1 MTYLNSQNYMKSIC
15 TTENIVMSIWYIFWL
30 VYQTG
35 ARNALKYRMTKTNQY
50 KACLTRLYHCRD
62 LFRGELSRNQV
73 ILQNI
78 HLMTEN
84 TGGLCGVF
92 DKTEAFEY

>member
-1 MTYLNSQNYMKSIC
+1 
-15 TTENIVMSIWYIFWL
+15 
-30 VYQTG
+30 
-35 ARNALKYRMTKTNQY
+35 MTKTNQY
-50 KACLTRLYHCRD
+50 KTCLMRFNHYRD

-78 HLMTEN
+78 HLRAEN

-92 DKTEAFEY
+92 DKTEAQR